1 MCKWARKIERKEGLS
16 ERNER
21 RKKKEERVRDTGGK
35 VERERDIKRK
45 RLYEKRERER
55 DRGERKKLVVQ
66 CKSPERFSAF
76 GLK

>member
-55 DRGERKKLVVQ
+55 
-66 CKSPERFSAF
+66 
-76 GLK
+76 